1 MWVFGDDDWVPAVIK
16 DVQSKE
22 VKFLSEYGKVSHFQS
37 LFSDIQSYEK
47 CKYYKQLVFHKDLLI
62 NFDLQGHLKEQNH

>member
-37 LFSDIQSYEK
+37 LFSDYSKSYK
-47 CKYYKQLVFHKDLLI
+47 K
-62 NFDLQGHLKEQNH
+62 LQILAN